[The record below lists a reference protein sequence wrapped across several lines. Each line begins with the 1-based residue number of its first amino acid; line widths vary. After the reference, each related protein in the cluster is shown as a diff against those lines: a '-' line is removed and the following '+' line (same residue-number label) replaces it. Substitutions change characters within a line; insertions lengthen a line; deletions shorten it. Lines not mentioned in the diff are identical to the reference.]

1 MICVFCRY
9 GHIEFDK
16 EEYAIK
22 ALELSGKYLQNRY
35 VKVERPNPPKAP
47 AIVEAS
53 DKSVNSAVINA
64 PAGCTTI
71 FIKNLPYDVNE
82 EEVEAY
88 FKVFGPITSV
98 RLARWGHTNQL
109 KGFGYVCFKR
119 PDSAEIAVK
128 KSKLAGEVTLK
139 GRAIVCDFETGAP
152 KLSFQRQVTKQK
164 YSS

>member
-1 MICVFCRY
+1 M
-9 GHIEFDK
+9 
-16 EEYAIK
+16 
-22 ALELSGKYLQNRY
+22 QNRY
-35 VKVERPNPPKAP
+35 IKVEKPNPPKASA
-47 AIVEAS
+47 AIEVA
-53 DKSVNSAVINA
+53 DKSAPAAVINA

-82 EEVEAY
+82 EEVESY
-88 FKVFGPITSV
+88 FKVFGPINNV

-128 KSKLAGEVTLK
+128 KSKLAGEVSLK
-139 GRAIVCDFETGAP
+139 GRTILCDFETGAP

-164 YSS
+164 YHS